1 MLGRIA
7 ELKREKKF
15 SVVDDNDDIGD
26 CINKG
31 EVKLLLWL
39 PESSM
44 LLLVVLHFN
53 CCSNKSYFKGG

>member
-1 MLGRIA
+1 MFLTIATVMKKIVLGRIA

-31 EVKLLLWL
+31 EVKLLL
-39 PESSM
+39 
-44 LLLVVLHFN
+44 
-53 CCSNKSYFKGG
+53 

>member
-1 MLGRIA
+1 MFFLVLRYCMFLTIATVMKKIVLGRIA

-31 EVKLLLWL
+31 EVKLLL
-39 PESSM
+39 
-44 LLLVVLHFN
+44 
-53 CCSNKSYFKGG
+53 